1 LKKILYLSN
10 SGSIGGGGEIS
21 LTLLL
26 RGLDRTRFS
35 PTLVLPERGC
45 LEDAA
50 RELDIPVRIV
60 NIPPLRH
67 AAAPLR
73 VLGAAERLA
82 RLIKQEGVEL
92 LHVNATARGA
102 LPAALAARSAG
113 IPAVWHVRILDSE
126 GVLDRVMFSIYPKII
141 TNSDATGEKFRR
153 FDGWREKVVTVHNPV
168 DLESFRPTAPD
179 EKLRAA
185 FGAAPGDVLVGV
197 VGRLVEFKGH
207 RYLIEAADAIAREC
221 GADECRMKFVVV
233 GDGPLAE
240 ECRRRASES
249 AVADGIVFTG
259 HRDDVAAVMNAL
271 DIFVLPSVEEHF
283 GRVVVEAMAC
293 EKPVIAT
300 RAGGVPEI
308 IEDGV
313 SGLLVEPCDSAALAD
328 ALKALAGDPA
338 RRAEVGRAARARAER
353 AFSLPK
359 HVEAVQ
365 NIYDELLN
373 GNN

>member
-1 LKKILYLSN
+1 MKKILYLSN

-35 PTLVLPERGC
+35 PTLVLPERGR
-45 LEDAA
+45 LEDVA
-50 RELDIPVRIV
+50 RALDIPVRIV

-73 VLGAAERLA
+73 VMGAADRLA
-82 RLIKQEGVEL
+82 RLIRQEGVEL

-102 LPAALAARSAG
+102 LPAALAARRAG

-153 FDGWREKVVTVHNPV
+153 FDGRRKKVVTVHNPV

-221 GADECRMKFVVV
+221 GAGECRMKFVIV
-233 GDGPLAE
+233 GDGPLME

-249 AVADGIVFTG
+249 AAADGIVFTG

-283 GRVVVEAMAC
+283 GRVVIEAMAC
-293 EKPVIAT
+293 EKPVVAT

-313 SGLLVEPCDSAALAD
+313 SGLLVEPCDSAALAC
-328 ALKALAGDPA
+328 ALKALAGDSA

-373 GNN
+373 GKN